1 MQTQATTNIIENGL
15 KMLIDGQLVQG
26 DRTLE
31 VTNPATGSMFAQVA
45 CASATQIELAV
56 SAASRAFPKWA
67 ATPLAQRQ
75 ALLQSVADRIDA
87 ESETLAQLITLEQG
101 KPLADA
107 RIEVGATSYFLRHYT
122 TVELPVEVIED
133 SPQKRIEMHRD
144 PLGVVAAIVPWN
156 FPLLTACN
164 KLGAALLTGNTVVV
178 KPAATTPIATLHLGA
193 LLCDLL
199 PAGVLNIVT
208 DQNDLGAVLTSHPQV
223 RKISF
228 TGSTATGSKVMAS
241 ASATLKRVTLELG
254 GNDSGIVLDD
264 CNPATVAP
272 LLFNA
277 AFMNCGQVCIALKRL
292 YVHDSQYDAICSE
305 LAKLADAASVGPGID
320 DAHRFG
326 PVQNRAQY
334 EKLKD
339 LLAEAHDKGR
349 VIAGGSVVEG
359 PGYFI
364 RPTIV
369 ADIADDSR
377 LVSEEQFGPVL
388 PVIRYANLDEAIE
401 RANNTLY
408 GLGNSVW
415 SADSDRATAV
425 AARLD
430 SGTVWINQHGDFGP
444 DIPFAGAKMS
454 GIGVEMSA
462 LGLHEFTQGRVV
474 SFAKTTMV

>member
-1 MQTQATTNIIENGL
+1 MQNASEAIETGF
-15 KMLIDGQLVQG
+15 KMLINGELVAG
-26 DRTLE
+26 ERTLE
-31 VTNPATGSMFAQVA
+31 VEDPATGGVFARVA
-45 CASATQIELAV
+45 CASASQIDAAVLA
-56 SAASRAFPKWA
+56 AAAAFPAWS
-67 ATPLAQRQ
+67 ATPLADRQ
-75 ALLQSVADRIDA
+75 ALLTAVADRIDA
-87 ESETLAQLITLEQG
+87 AHETLATLITREQG

-107 RIEVGATSYFLRHYT
+107 RVEVGATSYFLRHYAS
-122 TVELPVEVIED
+122 VQFPVEVIED
-133 SPQKRIEMHRD
+133 SAQKRIEMHRD

-178 KPAATTPIATLHLGA
+178 KPAATTPVATLHLGA
-193 LLCDLL
+193 LVRDLL

-208 DQNDLGAVLTSHPQV
+208 DQNDLGAVLTGHPQV

-241 ASATLKRVTLELG
+241 ASTSLKRVTLELG

-264 CNPATVAP
+264 CDPKTVAP

-292 YVHDSQYDAICSE
+292 YVHDTQYDAVCAE
-305 LAKLADAASVGPGID
+305 LAKLADAASVGPGIE

-326 PVQNRAQY
+326 PVQNRTQY
-334 EKLKD
+334 DKLKT
-339 LLAEAHDKGR
+339 LLVEAREQGR
-349 VIAGGSVVEG
+349 VVAGGDTPPG

-369 ADIADDSR
+369 ADMPDDSR
-377 LVSEEQFGPVL
+377 LVSEEQFGPIL
-388 PVIRYANLDEAIE
+388 PVIRYSDLDDAIA
-401 RANNTLY
+401 RANDTRY

-415 SADSDRATAV
+415 SSSTERAERV

-462 LGLHEFTQGRVV
+462 LGLHEFTQSRVI
-474 SFAKTTMV
+474 SRAKTTVV